1 MENVGL
7 LMKGVRI
14 LNPFFTLVFVNKC
27 SLQQS
32 LVPKGQKGS
41 WRKEDSSAAGEDQ
54 VMEC

>member
-14 LNPFFTLVFVNKC
+14 LNPSFTLVNKC

-32 LVPKGQKGS
+32 LVPRRQKGS
-41 WRKEDSSAAGEDQ
+41 WRKEDSSAVEEDQ
-54 VMEC
+54 VREC